1 MHRYYAECKKR
12 ASLVPAAAVIPALRA
27 YIKVVAFKTPV
38 VEIAWSR
45 CPTRGD
51 RKKKGRERGKRE
63 MQYYACSIC
72 ASKGRAGG
80 ERERESVCTCFN
92 ECIQILAKK
101 PLLLSQTSR
110 CGGCVCEAFLLPCLL
125 SFLVPLLGACA
136 LSFVTIKKLE
146 CL

>member
-1 MHRYYAECKKR
+1 
-12 ASLVPAAAVIPALRA
+12 
-27 YIKVVAFKTPV
+27 
-38 VEIAWSR
+38 
-45 CPTRGD
+45 
-51 RKKKGRERGKRE
+51 
-63 MQYYACSIC
+63 MQYYACSS
-72 ASKGRAGG
+72 ALRKEEQGG
-80 ERERESVCTCFN
+80 ERDRESVCTCFN